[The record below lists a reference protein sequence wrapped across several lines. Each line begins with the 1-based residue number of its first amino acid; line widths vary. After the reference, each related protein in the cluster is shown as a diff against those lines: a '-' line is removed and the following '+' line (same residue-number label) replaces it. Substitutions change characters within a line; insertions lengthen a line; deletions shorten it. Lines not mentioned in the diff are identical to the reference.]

1 MRTAG
6 LITVLLV
13 AAAALIGGCD
23 SEDETSG
30 EGVVLAQG
38 TKTIP
43 AGTDTDIVTVEVT
56 APGTLRG
63 TIVWSGD
70 PIELIGVFRHVAT
83 TDVHGIKQSPSPLVT
98 TTYVTSAHV
107 AAGTQWLFFAENYS
121 TPDVTV
127 QYQVTFTP
135 D

>member
-6 LITVLLV
+6 LITILLV

-23 SEDETSG
+23 GDDETS
-30 EGVVLAQG
+30 EGGVLLAQG
-38 TKTIP
+38 TKTLP
-43 AGTDTDIVTVEVT
+43 GGTDVDLVTVEATV
-56 APGTLRG
+56 PGTLRG
-63 TIVWSGD
+63 TITWSGE
-70 PIELIGVFRHVAT
+70 PTELIGVFRHVAT
-83 TDVHGIKQSPSPLVT
+83 TDVHGVAQSPSPLIAT
-98 TTYVTSAHV
+98 AYVTSAHV

-127 QYQVTFTP
+127 QYQITFTP